1 MSETRALRIHATIR
15 PGESGSGTQVNKPER
30 EGPIRIEAVPRR
42 RHPRLRRSRARL
54 SWSDRLL
61 RNTAIACAML
71 LGILAL
77 GNVDAPWAK
86 KASEQV
92 RKALTMHIDLDE
104 SIGRLEFVREIMP
117 ESTLVFMNLNG
128 SQAPLRPV
136 DGALAHPWSNLQPWL
151 MFECADG
158 AEVRCIESGT
168 VTAVSPMSDGLYG
181 VLVDHGEG
189 IETLYACLSNCDSRP
204 GEAVEKGDRLGTV
217 SDRLYFEYRASGES
231 TDPSALLGL

>member
-1 MSETRALRIHATIR
+1 MSENSALRIHATIR
-15 PGESGSGTQVNKPER
+15 PGESGAASQAGNPAR
-30 EGPIRIEAVPRR
+30 EGPIRIVTVPRR
-42 RHPRLRRSRARL
+42 KRLRKPRARL

-61 RNTAIACAML
+61 RNTAIACAAL

-92 RKALTMHIDLDE
+92 RRALTMHIDLDE

-128 SQAPLRPV
+128 SQPPLRPV

-168 VTAVSPMSDGLYG
+168 VTAVSPMSGGLYG

-189 IETLYACLSNCDSRP
+189 VETLYACLSGCDARA
-204 GEAVEKGDRLGTV
+204 GEAVGKGDRLGAS

-231 TDPSALLGL
+231 TDPAALLGL